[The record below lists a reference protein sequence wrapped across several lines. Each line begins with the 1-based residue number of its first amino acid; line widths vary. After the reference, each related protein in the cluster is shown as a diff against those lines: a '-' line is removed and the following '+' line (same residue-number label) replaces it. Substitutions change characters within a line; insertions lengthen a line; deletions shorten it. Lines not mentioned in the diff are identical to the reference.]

1 MGVRRSSRIAK
12 RSLAIMVV
20 AGVVAAAGFAAVP
33 GGAALPKVHGIG
45 FLKGCVSPTSVGA
58 KTSCTFT
65 IRNNVDTGPDTLTVT
80 SLVDVV
86 KAAGGDDSAGNIL
99 PSLTFTFSGGS
110 SCNAGQTLCTLPPG
124 SSMASGPFL
133 YHTVTSS
140 DVTSAN
146 PLVDQAQLTWQD
158 TCDSSAPN
166 CPVGNQ
172 TASTSSQTTLQAPS
186 ACPNV
191 VKTAK
196 DNGDGTTTFVFD
208 QGTFTND
215 NSYGV
220 NAIGW
225 GGAGKHTF
233 GNLTGSDRAK
243 FSIYKPD
250 GVTQVIA
257 FDLDYASS
265 GSRKKYVGGVLTQQ
279 PPTSSL
285 YDSLGPFGGDGS
297 FNFGNPQWVLD
308 WNSSLVENLNNPGVY
323 AAGVL
328 QAPYST
334 PGPFFVNPIVNSPKT
349 LGPADPVGGNSYTI
363 DAASPWAGNNGTSG
377 KPKWNFNDSYSVKI
391 SNAAFPDPDGAGPL
405 GAGFA
410 AGGYMAGVSFVHN
423 SPPKVCPLKA
433 GFQMNAGYPNGT
445 QWTLSG
451 TTLSIPLAN
460 RGTTATLSKATI
472 SWPATNNAFGKSN
485 GNLVSVK
492 LGSATIYNTS
502 TAVSPVTISSFVSG
516 ANRTINSGST
526 VVLTLTF
533 AKSPALQGPYGI
545 DLEFG
550 SGNLLTIDIQDITP
564 I

>member
-1 MGVRRSSRIAK
+1 MRRFGVRGPGSGT
-12 RSLAIMVV
+12 SLVV
-20 AGVVAAAGFAAVP
+20 AVAATFVAALLGMVPGSAAVP
-33 GGAALPKVHGIG
+33 RVHGIG
-45 FLKGCVSPTSVGA
+45 FLKGCDSPTMVGEQMSCRVTVRNSVDNA
-58 KTSCTFT
+58 
-65 IRNNVDTGPDTLTVT
+65 PDTLTVT
-80 SLVDVV
+80 SVVDLVH
-86 KAAGGDDSAGNIL
+86 AAGGDDVSGNLL
-99 PSLTFTFSGGS
+99 PSLTFTFAGGA

-124 SSMASGPFL
+124 SSMASDPFL
-133 YHTVTSS
+133 FHTVTTQ
-140 DVTSAN
+140 DVLSAN
-146 PLVDQAQLTWQD
+146 PLVDHATLTWQD
-158 TCDSSAPN
+158 TCDSSSPN

-172 TASTSSQTTLQAPS
+172 TATTGSQTTLQAPS

-250 GVTQVIA
+250 GTTQVLA
-257 FDLDYASS
+257 FDLDYISS

-279 PPTSSL
+279 PPTASL

-297 FNFGNPQWVLD
+297 FTFGNPQWVLD
-308 WNSSLVENLNNPGVY
+308 WNSSMAENLNNPGVY

-349 LGPADPVGGNSYTI
+349 LGPADPVGATSYTI
-363 DAASPWAGNNGTSG
+363 DASSPWAGNNATSG
-377 KPKWNFNDSYSVKI
+377 TPKWNFNDSYSVKI

-410 AGGYMAGVSFVHN
+410 AGGYLAGVSFVHN
-423 SPPKVCPLKA
+423 SPAKSCPTID

-445 QWTLSG
+445 QWTIAKN
-451 TTLSIPLAN
+451 TLAIPLHN
-460 RGTTATLSKATI
+460 TGTTATLSKATI

-492 LGSATIYNTS
+492 LGRATIYNTS
-502 TAVSPVTISSFVSG
+502 TAVSPATISTWVAG
-516 ANRTINSGST
+516 ANRTILTGKT
-526 VVLTLTF
+526 VVLTLAF
-533 AKSPALQGPYGI
+533 AVTPALAGRYRI

-550 SGNLLTIDIQDITP
+550 SGNLLTLDIPDITP